1 MKQRIQD
8 FLTRAKRTSYPWLL
22 AFLGAAVIL
31 ASGSELLA
39 AQLGVLAW
47 KVMLVGVSVS
57 LAHAIRVRLF
67 PYIDMSR
74 VLDEDTST
82 KDGLVF
88 LGLCLFY
95 SAIIM
100 AVTQGL

>member
-1 MKQRIQD
+1 MNKIKNLYRSLRRTGWALGLLLFGLM
-8 FLTRAKRTSYPWLL
+8 FLLR
-22 AFLGAAVIL
+22 
-31 ASGSELLA
+31 SGSE
-39 AQLGVLAW
+39 
-47 KVMLVGVSVS
+47 MLVQQANVLIWKLLLVGTAVFV
-57 LAHAIRVRLF
+57 AHVIRKQLF

-95 SAIIM
+95 SAIVM
-100 AVTQGL
+100 ALTQGL

>member
-1 MKQRIQD
+1 MKKRIQE
-8 FLTRAKRTSYPWLL
+8 FLTGLRRTSYPWLL
-22 AFLGAAVIL
+22 ALLGAAFIL
-31 ASGSELLA
+31 LSGSELLA

-47 KVMLVGVSVS
+47 KVLLVGVAVSV
-57 LAHAIRVRLF
+57 AHAIRRRLF

-100 AVTQGL
+100 AITQGL

>member
-1 MKQRIQD
+1 MRKRSQE
-8 FLTRAKRTSYPWLL
+8 FLSRLRRTSYPWLL
-22 AFLGAAVIL
+22 ALLGAAYIL

-47 KVMLVGVSVS
+47 KLLLVGIGVSV
-57 LAHAIRVRLF
+57 AHAIRVRLF

-88 LGLCLFY
+88 LGLCVLY
-95 SAIIM
+95 SAIVL
-100 AVTQGL
+100 ALTQGL